1 MAAMQPY
8 PQYQTPF
15 LGVLPPAPSLA
26 SVSLFAIDPPV
37 QRSFM
42 ENDLVTIII
51 SERSMAQRNQKL
63 ESKKNETIDAKV
75 QAWIDTQKLIQAQ
88 LAQSNGGNL
97 PAGIA
102 VDSAQDYK
110 GDGKYN
116 REDTLTD
123 RITARV
129 LEVKPNG
136 TLLLEARR
144 SIKTDREEAL
154 VVISGI
160 CRPDDVTVSNTVQ
173 SNQMYDMRLDV
184 QNTGDVKNTA
194 DKGLITRIL
203 EGMFNF

>member
-1 MAAMQPY
+1 MICCRCPLSIQVHPSPTYAAAHKDAHLKTECWYILATSSVNGQQPVI
-8 PQYQTPF
+8 F
-15 LGVLPPAPSLA
+15 
-26 SVSLFAIDPPV
+26 
-37 QRSFM
+37 
-42 ENDLVTIII
+42 
-51 SERSMAQRNQKL
+51 
-63 ESKKNETIDAKV
+63 
-75 QAWIDTQKLIQAQ
+75 
-88 LAQSNGGNL
+88 
-97 PAGIA
+97 
-102 VDSAQDYK
+102 K
-110 GDGKYN
+110 G
-116 REDTLTD
+116 
-123 RITARV
+123 TARV